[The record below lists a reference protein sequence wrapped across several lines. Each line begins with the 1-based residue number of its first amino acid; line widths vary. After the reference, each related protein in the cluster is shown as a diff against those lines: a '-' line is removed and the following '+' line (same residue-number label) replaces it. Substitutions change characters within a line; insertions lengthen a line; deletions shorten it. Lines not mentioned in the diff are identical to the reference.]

1 MTFAAE
7 IVPEDRTGPEHRPG
21 PAPSGPTAEAPLR
34 VIEPKPGWHF
44 LDLGELWRYR
54 ELLFFLA
61 WRDVMVRYKQTALGA
76 AWAVLQPFATMVVFS
91 LFFAKLNEG
100 PGHGTAGPALNVPY
114 PLFVFAGLLPWTFF
128 ATAVVSA
135 GNSVVGCQ
143 QLVTKV
149 YFPRLLIPLGAV
161 GAALVDFAIAFVM
174 LLVIMLYY
182 AVLPGWGFLWLPL
195 LTLGLLAAAVGAG
208 TWLAALTVTYRDF
221 RFVVPFMV
229 QLWMFATPSI
239 YVQPDRVI
247 NPTLQGFLPLNPAF
261 GLILNFRLA
270 ILGRPLDPYPLGV
283 SLAVSALLLLA
294 GCLCF
299 RRAERGFADVI

>member
-1 MTFAAE
+1 MSFAAE
-7 IVPEDRTGPEHRPG
+7 IARQDRIDPEDAPPPDGAT
-21 PAPSGPTAEAPLR
+21 PAADPPLT
-34 VIEPKPGWHF
+34 VIEPRPGWR
-44 LDLGELWRYR
+44 LIDLGEMWRYR

-91 LFFAKLNEG
+91 LFFSKLNDAPTG
-100 PGHGTAGPALNVPY
+100 AGGASLKVPY

-128 ATAVVSA
+128 ATAIVSA

-161 GAALVDFAIAFVM
+161 GAALVDFAIAFAM

-182 AVLPGWGFLWLPL
+182 WTLPGWGFLWLPL
-195 LTLGLLAAAVGAG
+195 LALGLLAAAVGVG
-208 TWLAALTVTYRDF
+208 TWLAALTVSYRDF
-221 RFVVPFMV
+221 RFVIPFMV

-247 NPTLQGFLPLNPAF
+247 SPTLQRFLPLNPAY

-270 ILGRPLDPYPLGV
+270 ILGQPLDLYPLAV
-283 SLAVSALLLLA
+283 SLAVSAGLLLV

>member
-1 MTFAAE
+1 MSLAAE
-7 IVPEDRTGPEHRPG
+7 ITRQGPTEPDDRPAAAGAG
-21 PAPSGPTAEAPLR
+21 PAEPPLT
-34 VIEPKPGWHF
+34 VIEPRPGWHF
-44 LDLGELWRYR
+44 LDLGEMWRYR

-91 LFFAKLNEG
+91 LFFSKLNDA
-100 PGHGTAGPALNVPY
+100 PAGAAGASLKVPY

-128 ATAVVSA
+128 ATAIVSA

-161 GAALVDFAIAFVM
+161 GAALVDFAIAFAM

-182 AVLPGWGFLWLPL
+182 WVLPGWGFLWLPL
-195 LTLGLLAAAVGAG
+195 LALGLLAAAVGVG

-221 RFVVPFMV
+221 RFVIPFMV

-247 NPTLQGFLPLNPAF
+247 SPTLQSFLPLNPAY

-270 ILGRPLDPYPLGV
+270 ILGRPLDLYPLAM
-283 SLAVSALLLLA
+283 SLAVSLLLLLA

>member
-1 MTFAAE
+1 M
-7 IVPEDRTGPEHRPG
+7 
-21 PAPSGPTAEAPLR
+21 
-34 VIEPKPGWHF
+34 
-44 LDLGELWRYR
+44 
-54 ELLFFLA
+54 
-61 WRDVMVRYKQTALGA
+61 
-76 AWAVLQPFATMVVFS
+76 
-91 LFFAKLNEG
+91 
-100 PGHGTAGPALNVPY
+100 PY

-128 ATAVVSA
+128 ATAIVSA

-161 GAALVDFAIAFVM
+161 GAALVDFAIAFAM

-182 AVLPGWGFLWLPL
+182 WLLPGWGFLWLPL
-195 LTLGLLAAAVGAG
+195 LALGLLAAAVGVG
-208 TWLAALTVTYRDF
+208 TWLAALTVSYRDF
-221 RFVVPFMV
+221 RFVIPFMV

-247 NPTLQGFLPLNPAF
+247 NPTVQAFLPLNPAY

-270 ILGRPLDPYPLGV
+270 ILGRPLDPYTLGV
-283 SLAVSALLLLA
+283 SLAVSLLLLLA